1 MATEVEKI
9 QRLLEEIGFR
19 QITEADKDKEWYRAA
34 ISPVPCLE
42 EKTSYLVHLVEANY
56 QQGNGKTYCTG
67 S

>member
-34 ISPVPCLE
+34 TSPVPCLE
-42 EKTSYLVHLVEANY
+42 EEASHPVYSVEADYWQGKGKTS
-56 QQGNGKTYCTG
+56 CRG